1 MMGWIGQKTLRS
13 VAMRVLLVSVSVALA
28 LAFMALL
35 SPQPANAVD
44 CGQLR
49 SSCAANCGNIA
60 NTARR
65 QACANRC
72 SLTVCP
78 TTPPTCRPGDQTVC
92 RNSFSSCNGTCDAL
106 TAIPSAAATADA
118 AVCARSCC
126 RDFRLCLSLRNC
138 DVSGVACR

>member
-13 VAMRVLLVSVSVALA
+13 VAMRVVLVFVSVALA
-28 LAFMALL
+28 LACMAIV
-35 SPQPANAVD
+35 SPQPVSAVD
-44 CGQLR
+44 CGALR
-49 SSCAANCGNIA
+49 GACVADCANVANP
-60 NTARR
+60 ARR

-78 TTPPTCRPGDQTVC
+78 TTPSTCRPGDQTVC

-126 RDFRLCLSLRNC
+126 RDFRLCLSLRHC